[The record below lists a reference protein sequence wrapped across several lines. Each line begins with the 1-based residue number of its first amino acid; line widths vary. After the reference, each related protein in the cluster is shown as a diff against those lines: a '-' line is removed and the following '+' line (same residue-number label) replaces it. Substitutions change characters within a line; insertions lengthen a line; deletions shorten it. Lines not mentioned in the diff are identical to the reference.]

1 MAQNKKKE
9 REGDPTKIKKRE
21 TNKVSLW
28 AAHVVGQTRL
38 YFLGKLVKDAEN
50 VNLENTNLELSTQAG
65 YTYEKYDLENISS
78 FSPHL
83 NCSLFIA
90 RQLRLQSIYTHVID
104 K

>member
-65 YTYEKYDLENISS
+65 YTKNTTLKTFQVSVLISIVVYRPPITLAIDL
-78 FSPHL
+78 
-83 NCSLFIA
+83 
-90 RQLRLQSIYTHVID
+90 YTRYR
-104 K
+104 